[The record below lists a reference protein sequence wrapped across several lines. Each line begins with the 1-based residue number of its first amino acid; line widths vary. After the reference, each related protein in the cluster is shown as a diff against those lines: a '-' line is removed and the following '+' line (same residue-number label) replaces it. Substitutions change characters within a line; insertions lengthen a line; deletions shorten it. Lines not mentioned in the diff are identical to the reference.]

1 LSYQINQKSYFK
13 KPKSIAM
20 KKFIYILLFSLA
32 TTISISAHTEKAVA
46 QNNNNDGPIGG
57 FVSDPK

>member
-1 LSYQINQKSYFK
+1 
-13 KPKSIAM
+13 M
-20 KKFIYILLFSLA
+20 KKFIYILLFALA

-46 QNNNNDGPIGG
+46 QNNNNNNDGPIGG

>member
-1 LSYQINQKSYFK
+1 MSYQFNSKKRFQ

-20 KKFIYILLFSLA
+20 KKIIYILLFALA

-46 QNNNNDGPIGG
+46 QNNNIDGPIGG
-57 FVSDPK
+57 LVSDPK

>member
-1 LSYQINQKSYFK
+1 
-13 KPKSIAM
+13 M

-32 TTISISAHTEKAVA
+32 TTISISAHTEKVVA